1 MLDLLSLTKDATVQM
16 TYKEFF
22 FYGNLLQVH
31 PEAKKNGK

>member
-1 MLDLLSLTKDATVQM
+1 M

-31 PEAKKNGK
+31 PEAKKNGKWMLTFPNKAGLEI